1 MSLGTSVR
9 RKARRFLFSALK
21 GGIGSR
27 WSGRFSCRKP
37 LVCQGATVAPTGI
50 GGTSWWLCATSGSML
65 YTVKATNW
73 AEKSIGSKPRRMR
86 GLRPGKRR
94 SRGRQP
100 REPCPERPPHPKE
113 LTSRRINH
121 AISSV
126 IHYKRRLAEFTQ
138 RLRPIIKKGFVDTSV
153 TSADHG
159 SGFQFERYRFHKQK
173 YAHLRASASRVP
185 AVRPIFGSWL
195 VFLDDNFGYA
205 PPSVL
210 TARKAMSSESSS
222 WGFLDQ
228 LSHLAPP
235 EPDPVGVRAFSGIC
249 RSCGYIGKG
258 PHASLSECAENRR
271 GERKRVNDLYRRPPP
286 RRRGPKGKPSSGSSS
301 MATS

>member
-1 MSLGTSVR
+1 MCSSRVR

-27 WSGRFSCRKP
+27 WSGQHSCR
-37 LVCQGATVAPTGI
+37 
-50 GGTSWWLCATSGSML
+50 ML
-65 YTVKATNW
+65 RALKATDP
-73 AEKSIGSKPRRMR
+73 AERSRGSKPRRKR
-86 GLRPGKRR
+86 GLRKGRRR

-100 REPCPERPPHPKE
+100 RGSALDRPPLPKE

-121 AISSV
+121 AVASIV
-126 IHYKRRLAEFTQ
+126 HYKRRLAEFAE
-138 RLRPIIKKGFVDTSV
+138 RLRPVVEKGFVDTSKTV
-153 TSADHG
+153 ADSG
-159 SGFQFERYRFHKQK
+159 SEFQYIRYRFHKQK

-195 VFLDDNFGYA
+195 VFLDDSFGYA

-210 TARKAMSSESSS
+210 TALKAMQPDSSS
-222 WGFLDQ
+222 WGFMDA
-228 LSHLAPP
+228 LSHLQTA
-235 EPDPVGVRAFSGIC
+235 EPKQQIDRKFSGVC

-258 PHASLSECAENRR
+258 PHATLGECAENRR
-271 GERKRVNDLYRRPPP
+271 GEREQAKRDFDRRRPPP
-286 RRRGPKGKPSSGSSS
+286 RRRGPKGKPSLGSSS